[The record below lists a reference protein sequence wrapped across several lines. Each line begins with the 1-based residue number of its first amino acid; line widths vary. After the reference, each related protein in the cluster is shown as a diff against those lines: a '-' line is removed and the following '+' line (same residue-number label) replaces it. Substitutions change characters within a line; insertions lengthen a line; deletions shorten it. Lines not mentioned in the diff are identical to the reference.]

1 MSRARDNA
9 NLGAQAGSGLDASD
23 LTTGALPVG
32 VTGGSGLNALS
43 ASNLSAGTVPDARMP
58 SLTGDITTVEGA
70 VATTI
75 AASVISVK
83 PHIIPDVLYPS
94 SGNDLAGDALV
105 ATTDG
110 PNGSTVASSKYGT
123 VQSDGRMYYYT
134 SIKGSKPIKD
144 PRIGAHFGSQRHGFN
159 SIQLLEQETATHGKN
174 VYSVDGREWLRI
186 VDVTGGGWVAENA
199 ESGCGINI
207 ASGYEGWI
215 EVVGYF
221 NAVNVIMRTY
231 ATRKSITPYIN
242 GVAGSTQNPSET
254 AVSSPLLGRYVDA
267 GSVAPLTISASLG
280 INTLLIKDNIE
291 SSNYTNYHQGIELIA
306 QDTSNVNNIQ
316 IPSQNVVSYGKK
328 FTVSGTPHYDPFNGF
343 TNSTSLHSAYV
354 DTATSLGLST
364 GTLHGASWDKGGGDE
379 IRPYNGGRVVKWVDS
394 SGTIK
399 TSVNMMPPN
408 AQNSEETASA
418 EITTPSATNTAY
430 LPAFS
435 DDAVDY
441 SLAEV
446 AKTFHWREF
455 GNGAANGGTG
465 SSTFADASMLSGSDS
480 IAYVM
485 DDGLTSFSA
494 VDCEHP
500 AFPPSHYNSIMPSW
514 VDDWW
519 CFTFI
524 GTGIHYQSDGAWQG
538 GGNPVFQNLSYGTH
552 ILKVQYINDHPMAS
566 GVITIDGVI
575 FSPVIGSNYG
585 FLRDDITIFQP
596 KMPPIPEDAVVIADY
611 MLMADH
617 VVQTSSTAGHVS
629 KGVRFCSGSRDH
641 FYDAASAFAG
651 GTSIETGHGAMGGF
665 AGLRSPAG
673 AVAQA
678 KLPFFGTNFQAHV
691 QVAQTAGYAL
701 TIGTTG
707 KTETILQSASGD
719 QADIIT
725 LADDQKVTLGSTLA
739 HTTVAAADYQYM
751 GCCVATPIHTSS
763 HYQTFETPYLHELVG
778 GDRNM
783 EQTNL
788 VVTSDGKTWDE
799 VTRDVGYL
807 GNFRWAAGV
816 DSGVISSST
825 VVILDE
831 HRGMQYNSTIALG
844 IKDFVWAYDRL
855 ICLVAGEYQLNWT
868 DAFDADGGAGP
879 EIMSVWLNGAKAWRT
894 ENSTT
899 TPSPTTCSKIFTLKR
914 GDYIHFQG
922 SIANYANSDTYPMCN
937 WNMIKV

>member
-186 VDVTGGGWVAENA
+186 VDVTGGGWIAENA
-199 ESGCGINI
+199 ASGCGVNI

-585 FLRDDITIFQP
+585 FLRDEITVFQP